1 MRGGV
6 KAGLPGFASQGA
18 VSCRSWLLIV
28 KAPGHLGTHP
38 TLSDA
43 VVNAI
48 KRSQHGH
55 KLM

>member
-1 MRGGV
+1 M
-6 KAGLPGFASQGA
+6 AGLPGFASQGE
-18 VSCRSWLLIV
+18 VSCRNWLLIV
-28 KAPGHLGTHP
+28 KAPGHLGTRP

-48 KRSQHGH
+48 KRSQRGH